1 MCPLYS
7 LEIVMHRW
15 RFLLFVLVFIS
26 PLMSLRSYPQSFFG
40 SAFAKLPTL
49 NMPLLSTPLKST
61 FTLATPA
68 TGCGTD
74 TNGNPTNNL
83 TCGANGSSPYTGEG
97 GASSLTSWCGGSVPG
112 SCHAVTSCG
121 EELTEGTW
129 ESHEKYYL
137 PADLNCG
144 TASIAIIL
152 TRYTDVNLNG
162 HKVTGFVYSNAGPKG
177 WHFFGG
183 EVSCTM
189 SKSPTSFLVHGVTH
203 WTYACMEDSNLGGT
217 YVQGG
222 GDQIKLHH
230 VYGQNGMAC
239 AKYIQFDG
247 PLAAPSGGWSEPA
260 IDVYNMTFQSVP
272 VGTTCHRE
280 YAGVYSETQPVEYH
294 HIRGD
299 IGATGQANAA
309 QMLVVYAPA
318 ANGSYP
324 NYIHNNYLTCEPFD
338 LLGGDSCRAILID
351 GARSGH
357 VQYNDIW
364 VSNNRGTR
372 LRDALNAEVD
382 HNYYHKIIGAAV
394 HTGYNDIYSSTGQV
408 LTQKIHNNTFELAGG
423 SAFLYG
429 DQQGLIS
436 ESNKF
441 LCYSGGCSGSFLI
454 RLDNWASTFSGYPVG
469 VSPSANT
476 VTQPSGSFFL
486 GSSIRPGS
494 VVSLGGFSHSGN
506 NSIFTVNTATTKTL
520 TLNDPN
526 NLLVSETSSS
536 ARHVGLAH
544 AYLYNSTIGA
554 GLTPK
559 VEIHYDL
566 VKPSAFLS
574 YCNSGTLTKYG
585 NGILLAVTGTCP

>member
-1 MCPLYS
+1 
-7 LEIVMHRW
+7 MHRW

-26 PLMSLRSYPQSFFG
+26 SLMSLRSYPQSFFG
-40 SAFAKLPTL
+40 SFAKLPTF
-49 NMPLLSTPLKST
+49 NMPLLSTPLYST
-61 FTLATPA
+61 LALATPA

-97 GASSLTSWCGGSVPG
+97 GATSLTSWCGGSLPG
-112 SCHAVTSCG
+112 DCHAITSCG
-121 EELTEGTW
+121 EELTAGTW
-129 ESHEKYYL
+129 DSHEKYYL

-144 TASIAIIL
+144 GASLAIFL
-152 TRYTDVNLNG
+152 TRHTDVNLNG
-162 HKVTGFVYSNAGPKG
+162 HKVTGFVYSNLGPKG
-177 WHFFGG
+177 WHLFGG

-189 SKSPTSFLVHGVTH
+189 PKYPTSFVAHGTTY
-203 WTYACMEDSNLGGT
+203 WTYACLDDANLGGT

-230 VYGQNGMAC
+230 IYGQNGLAC

-247 PLAAPSGGWSEPA
+247 PLAAPSGGWTEAA
-260 IDVYNMTFQSVP
+260 IDVYNMTFHSVP
-272 VGTTCHRE
+272 TVGTACHRE

-309 QMLVVYAPA
+309 QMLVVYGPA

-324 NYIHNNYLTCEPFD
+324 NYIHNNYLTCEPFNV
-338 LLGGDSCRAILID
+338 LGGDSCRAILLD
-351 GARSGH
+351 GAQSGH

-364 VSNNRGTR
+364 ASNNRATR

-382 HNYYHKIIGAAV
+382 HNYYHKISVSNGYTGSGI
-394 HTGYNDIYSSTGQV
+394 HSGYNDVHSALGQLV
-408 LTQKIHNNTFELAGG
+408 TQKIHNNTFELAGG

-429 DQQGLIS
+429 EQQGFIS

-441 LCYSGGCSGSFLI
+441 LCYSGGCSNSFII
-454 RLDNWASTFSGYPVG
+454 RLDNWASSFDSYPVA
-469 VSPSANT
+469 VAPLANT
-476 VTQPSGSFFL
+476 VTQAAGSFFV

-494 VVSLGGFSHSGN
+494 IVSFGGFSHSGN
-506 NSIFTVNTATTKTL
+506 NNIFTVKTATTKTL
-520 TLNDPN
+520 TLNDPS
-526 NLLVSETSSS
+526 NLLATETSSS

-554 GLTPK
+554 GLVPK

-566 VKPSAFLS
+566 LKPSAFLS